1 MLSNGESD
9 SQSLTLAPSIKPIL
23 SGDKK
28 EELER
33 AKDLVIVNDEF
44 EKYIHTGILQ
54 GVEADTLDL
63 DLYWEVS
70 V

>member
-1 MLSNGESD
+1 MLSNGELD
-9 SQSLTLAPSIKPIL
+9 SQSLTLVPSIKLIV
-23 SGDKK
+23 SEDKK

-44 EKYIHTGILQ
+44 EKYIHAGILQ
-54 GVEADTLDL
+54 SVEADNLDL
-63 DLYWEVS
+63 NLYWEVS

>member
-1 MLSNGESD
+1 MLSNGELD
-9 SQSLTLAPSIKPIL
+9 SQSLTLVPSIKLIV
-23 SGDKK
+23 SEDKK

-44 EKYIHTGILQ
+44 EKYIHAGILQ

>member
-1 MLSNGESD
+1 MLE
-9 SQSLTLAPSIKPIL
+9 
-23 SGDKK
+23 DKK

-33 AKDLVIVNDEF
+33 AKNLVIVNDKF
-44 EKYIHTGILQ
+44 EKYICAGILQ

-63 DLYWEVS
+63 DMYCEVS

>member
-1 MLSNGESD
+1 MLSNGELD
-9 SQSLTLAPSIKPIL
+9 SQSLTLVPSIKLIV
-23 SGDKK
+23 SEDKK

-44 EKYIHTGILQ
+44 EKYIHAGILQ
-54 GVEADTLDL
+54 SVEADTLDL
-63 DLYWEVS
+63 NLYWEVS

>member
-1 MLSNGESD
+1 MSE
-9 SQSLTLAPSIKPIL
+9 
-23 SGDKK
+23 DKK

-33 AKDLVIVNDEF
+33 VKDLEIVNDEF
-44 EKYIHTGILQ
+44 EKYICAGVLRS
-54 GVEADTLDL
+54 VEADTLDL